1 MILEDVPYSPLD
13 EDPALSGEEEVA
25 TEDEA
30 THTEV
35 EEGVER
41 EVVVVLNLAVWLLVN
56 SLV

>member
-1 MILEDVPYSPLD
+1 MILEDVPYSPLY
-13 EDPALSGEEEVA
+13 EDPALSREEEVA

-41 EVVVVLNLAVWLLVN
+41 EVVVVLYLAVRLLVN

>member
-1 MILEDVPYSPLD
+1 MILEDVPYSPLY
-13 EDPALSGEEEVA
+13 EDPALGGEEEVA

-56 SLV
+56 SLA